1 MLAALRKSYV
11 PNKIVLLNPTQAQP
25 PEIGRIAPYAQ
36 GMTAVDGKATAYV
49 CSNFSCQRPVT
60 DVTEM
65 LRLLQ
70 EPLS

>member
-1 MLAALRKSYV
+1 MLTALRKSYV
-11 PNKIVLLNPTQAQP
+11 PNKVVLLNPTQAQP

-49 CSNFSCQRPVT
+49 CSNFSCRRPVT
-60 DVTEM
+60 DITEM

-70 EPLS
+70 EPLL